1 MHGHENAPTSEKRWH
16 IDKTINLAHMLTTM
30 GLIAALFAWGGDV
43 DKRIALLEDNRV
55 VQKAIDMQQD
65 EQAREAVLLLRE
77 ELRDVGHKLD
87 RLSENLQRVPKQ

>member
-1 MHGHENAPTSEKRWH
+1 MREKNAPVNEKRWH
-16 IDKTINLAHMLTTM
+16 IDKTINLAHVLTTM

-55 VQKAIDMQQD
+55 DQKAIDRQQD
-65 EQAREAVLLLRE
+65 EQVRAAVLLLRE

>member
-1 MHGHENAPTSEKRWH
+1 MSEENDPANEKRWR
-16 IDKTINLAHMLTTM
+16 IDKTINLAHVLTTM
-30 GLIAALFAWGGDV
+30 GLIAVLFAWGGNV

-65 EQAREAVLLLRE
+65 EQTRAAVLLLRE